1 MSDSRI
7 TNLQTNRFI
16 RNALTGRDN
25 RIDSPFLSKLDN
37 RIYSIGEY
45 IKQRH
50 GLQAFD
56 DLVNF
61 VFPTAKTMSYEEGV
75 KVIG

>member
-16 RNALTGRDN
+16 RNALTGKDN
-25 RIDSPFLSKLDN
+25 QIDSPFLSKLNN
-37 RIYSIGEY
+37 RINSIGEY

-50 GLQAFD
+50 GVQAFN
-56 DLVNF
+56 DLVSF
-61 VFPTAKTMSYEEGV
+61 VHPDVKRCRIEMGV
-75 KVIG
+75 RV

>member
-1 MSDSRI
+1 MSDSRVSNI
-7 TNLQTNRFI
+7 QINRFI
-16 RNALTGRDN
+16 RNALTGKDN
-25 RIDSPFLSKLDN
+25 NLDSPFLSKLNN

-50 GLQAFD
+50 GEQAFN

-61 VFPTAKTMSYEEGV
+61 VYTPVKMMSYEKGV
-75 KVIG
+75 RV

>member
-16 RNALTGRDN
+16 RNALTGKDN
-25 RIDSPFLSKLDN
+25 NLDSPFIAKLDN
-37 RIYSIGEY
+37 RIHSIGEY
-45 IKQRH
+45 IKQKH
-50 GLQAFD
+50 GVQAFN

-61 VFPTAKTMSYEEGV
+61 VFPTAKMMSYEEGV
-75 KVIG
+75 RV